1 MSKIIR
7 IGRIDV
13 NLEGC
18 KSLSRKD
25 INSIFSKYSED
36 FRNDLEDAIAK
47 EYPKKVKK
55 KSKEGEE

>member
-1 MSKIIR
+1 MSKVIK

-36 FRNDLEDAIAK
+36 FRDDLEKAIAK
-47 EYPKKVKK
+47 EYPKKKK
-55 KSKEGEE
+55 KTKEGEE